1 MISSTKQAEL
11 MPVRI
16 SHIEFYRET
25 ALYYF
30 DSLTQEI
37 VLYKEPG
44 SIISQKRISHA
55 KTPKLFIRKEDRL
68 TSLLEVQHSYT
79 QLLDKSI
86 NSNDIKGVKQ
96 VLISLVTDFFSEPR
110 NVLLDGIILAID
122 MVLKDLSSSLYSL
135 TKPFED
141 MSYTTALHSTNVMCL
156 ALGYTLYHG
165 GDATSD
171 ETRSIALAGLFHDI
185 GKTLIDDTILNKPG
199 KLSQSE
205 FEIIK
210 QHPQNGHTILKA
222 IGITDTIVLQSAL
235 EHHENPQG
243 TGYPHGTQDIS
254 EIGALIGF
262 IDKYE
267 ALTSRDRVYKEELS
281 IYETLNLLKGDTQ
294 RGFGNISIFN
304 NFVHYMAS
312 CED

>member
-1 MISSTKQAEL
+1 MISSTPQADL
-11 MPVRI
+11 VPVRI
-16 SHIEFYRET
+16 SHIQFYCET

-30 DSLTQEI
+30 DSLTQEV

-55 KTPKLFIRKEDRL
+55 KTPQLFIRRADRL
-68 TSLLEVQHSYT
+68 NALLEVQHSYT
-79 QLLDKSI
+79 ELLAESI
-86 NSNDIKGVKQ
+86 HSNDIKGVKQ
-96 VLISLVTDFFSEPR
+96 ILIGLVTDFFSEPR
-110 NVLLDGIILAID
+110 NVLLSGIISAID
-122 MVLKDLSSSLYSL
+122 MVLQDLSSSLYAL

-165 GDATSD
+165 GKPDSN

-185 GKTLIDDTILNKPG
+185 GKTLIDDTILDKPG

-210 QHPQNGHTILKA
+210 QHPENGYSILKA
-222 IGITDTIVLQSAL
+222 IGITDTIVLQAAL

-243 TGYPHGTQDIS
+243 TGYPQGTQDAS
-254 EIGALIGF
+254 EIGSLIGF